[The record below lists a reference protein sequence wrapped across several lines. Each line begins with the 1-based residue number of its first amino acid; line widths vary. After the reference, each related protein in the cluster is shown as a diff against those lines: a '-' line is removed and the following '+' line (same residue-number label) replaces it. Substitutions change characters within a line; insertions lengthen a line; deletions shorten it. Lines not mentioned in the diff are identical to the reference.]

1 MAEIKE
7 LLEMALKASS
17 LAEEQILK
25 YYGSSYEVSWKEDQT
40 PVTIADQKAEEV
52 MRSFV
57 EKERKD
63 IGFIWGEFGI
73 QNPAA
78 SDQWIMDPIDGTKAF
93 SHGGPLFGTHL
104 ALYKNGKPCVGL
116 IQLPAL
122 KTCLW
127 ASQGA
132 GAYVDGKRVH
142 CSSVSILEESLVL
155 SGTINTMEDNGFG
168 ESFKTLRR
176 ASKLYRG
183 WGDCY
188 GYYLVA
194 SGRAEIMVD
203 SVVSLWDIAPM
214 PVIFS
219 EAGGVFSTIAGET
232 SLFNNQGEPIH
243 SIYEGYTGLGCAPSV
258 YSKVQE
264 ILSE

>member
-1 MAEIKE
+1 MGF
-7 LLEMALKASS
+7 SS
-17 LAEEQILK
+17 
-25 YYGSSYEVSWKEDQT
+25 
-40 PVTIADQKAEEV
+40 
-52 MRSFV
+52 
-57 EKERKD
+57 
-63 IGFIWGEFGI
+63 
-73 QNPAA
+73 
-78 SDQWIMDPIDGTKAF
+78 
-93 SHGGPLFGTHL
+93 
-104 ALYKNGKPCVGL
+104 
-116 IQLPAL
+116 
-122 KTCLW
+122 
-127 ASQGA
+127 A

-155 SGTINTMEDNGFG
+155 SGTINTMEDKGLG

-243 SIYEGYTGLGCAPSV
+243 SIYEAIQVLVALPPCIPKLKKYFQN
-258 YSKVQE
+258 KV
-264 ILSE
+264 